1 MATPRKASPVDRIL
15 CAVAVLHAV
24 SVTNPTRRD
33 VARLADYPGHNDNGF
48 KNAVNMAE
56 TAGIIECPANK
67 QTLRLSVAGR
77 ECVPKVLPPNDML
90 MRLRQQEFR
99 KKRAQ
104 KHACRILEILSDGRV
119 HSRKSLAD
127 AIIDGPPNRRDTSSL
142 KSAIYALRRLKI
154 LDERVKGVDGSV
166 VLRRVAHP
174 DSSGRTS
181 RPVARAV
188 MVSPTG
194 AARVEEARHHAP
206 VIPAKK
212 DDDDPTMNSK
222 RQWPSESSSL
232 STAGDAAGSSTKD
245 PPVVLAVRPSRQS
258 SKQ

>member
-1 MATPRKASPVDRIL
+1 MATPRKTSPVDRIL
-15 CAVAVLHAV
+15 CAVALLHAV
-24 SVTNPTRRD
+24 SVTNPARRD
-33 VARLADYPGHNDNGF
+33 VAHLADYPGHNDDGF

-56 TAGIIECPANK
+56 AAGIIECPANK

-90 MRLRQQEFR
+90 MRLRQRAFR
-99 KKRAQ
+99 KKRAH
-104 KHACRILEILSDGRV
+104 KHVCRILEILSDGRV

-127 AIIDGPPNRRDTSSL
+127 AIIDGPPNRRDTSSV
-142 KSAIYALRRLKI
+142 KSALYALRRLKI
-154 LDERVKGVDGSV
+154 LDEQVKGVDGSV

-188 MVSPTG
+188 MVSPT
-194 AARVEEARHHAP
+194 AAASVEEEHHHTP
-206 VIPAKK
+206 VIPATN
-212 DDDDPTMNSK
+212 DDDPTMNSK
-222 RQWPSESSSL
+222 RQRPSESSSL
-232 STAGDAAGSSTKD
+232 STTNAAGASTKE